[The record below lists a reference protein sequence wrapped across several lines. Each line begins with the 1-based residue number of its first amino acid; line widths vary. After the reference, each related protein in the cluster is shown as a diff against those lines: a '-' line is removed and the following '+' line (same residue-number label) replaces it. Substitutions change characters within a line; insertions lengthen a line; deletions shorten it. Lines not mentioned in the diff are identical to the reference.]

1 VSKDEVTKK
10 MLEIFEEL
18 NNLAMQAYG
27 VPDSEIQQ
35 MTERSRPHIYAVQV
49 EIYNFLVEKGL
60 IETKA

>member
-18 NNLAMQAYG
+18 NTLAMQRYG
-27 VPDSEIQQ
+27 VPDDEIQQ
-35 MTERSRPHIYAVQV
+35 MAERSRPLLYAVQV
-49 EIYNFLVEKGL
+49 EIYNFLVEEGL